1 MIDNKINN
9 CAYFLLKIFM
19 IIINLTL
26 YFLKENILL
35 YFSPL
40 LNLGIENK
48 YDITITVKGGGIVGQ
63 AEAIMRIKI
72 CKVSS
77 LYILVSTL

>member
-1 MIDNKINN
+1 
-9 CAYFLLKIFM
+9 M